1 MRAVVQRTGWSEVSV
16 AGELIGRVGLGLT
29 VLLGVSRDDTD
40 ADAVYMADKI
50 ANLRIFEDEAAKMNR
65 SVLDVTGQILAIS
78 QFTLLGDCRKGRR
91 PGFDLAAPAETA
103 KLLYEKFVQELR
115 SRGIEVA
122 CGRFQAEMKVTLEN
136 QGPVTILID
145 SKKTF

>member
-65 SVLDVTGQILAIS
+65 SVLDVAGQILAIS

-145 SKKTF
+145 SKKNF